1 MTCTNQNKTF
11 AKSPNE
17 MSSTQAYRGDL
28 VVQANSIN
36 WVSNK
41 NNIIKNNINKDN
53 INKNNINNNN
63 INKNTVNLSFLS
75 ALALALR

>member
-1 MTCTNQNKTF
+1 MTCTSQNKAIT
-11 AKSPNE
+11 KSPNE

-41 NNIIKNNINKDN
+41 NNIIKNNINKE
-53 INKNNINNNN
+53 
-63 INKNTVNLSFLS
+63 
-75 ALALALR
+75 